1 MDARNSRLRF
11 TILSPFQVITMRG
24 SSGHGGDHRG
34 FEVLLAGVPQEL
46 VDVLGCHVHGHAL
59 LRFGNRQL
67 GAVKSLVLLRNGV
80 EVHVQ
85 TVGQL
90 ADRHGHAAGTEVVA
104 ALDESAGV
112 AAAEQALQLAL
123 DGRVALLHL
132 RRRRVPADSTL

>member
-1 MDARNSRLRF
+1 MLGGAVGRQELAAQVHDLVAVPGHHHARVL
-11 TILSPFQVITMRG
+11 
-24 SSGHGGDHRG
+24 GHGGDHRG

-46 VDVLGCHVHGHAL
+46 VDILGCHVHGHAL

-90 ADRHGHAAGTEVVA
+90 ADATDTPPAPK
-104 ALDESAGV
+104 S
-112 AAAEQALQLAL
+112 LQ
-123 DGRVALLHL
+123 R
-132 RRRRVPADSTL
+132 